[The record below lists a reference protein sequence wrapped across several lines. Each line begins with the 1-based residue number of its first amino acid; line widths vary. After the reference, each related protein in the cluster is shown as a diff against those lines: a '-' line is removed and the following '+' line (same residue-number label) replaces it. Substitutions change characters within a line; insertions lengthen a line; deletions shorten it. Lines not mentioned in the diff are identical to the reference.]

1 MVPRRVAYPLILV
14 AVGVLVVWLRSQPDR
29 VRVDR
34 FMQVLMG
41 AVKLQTGNTQA
52 FLLEGPAAGMMNS
65 SRPAEFS
72 LEFAVVASGAMGNFG
87 RCRLR
92 VNEGERRL
100 VEWEER
106 PEACDWHAPAAGAQI
121 ELDAAGTAFAAP
133 EPGAM
138 YTVEFEWLD
147 LPDTNGEV
155 RLWMN
160 YYTGSQVRTSR

>member
-1 MVPRRVAYPLILV
+1 VSRRVIYPVIIG
-14 AVGVLVVWLRSQPDR
+14 AVIVLVVWLRSQPDR

-34 FMQVLMG
+34 FMQVLLG
-41 AVKLQTGNTQA
+41 AVKLQAGDTQS
-52 FLLEGPAAGMMNS
+52 FLLEGPAVGKMDS

-106 PEACDWHAPAAGAQI
+106 PEACDWHAPAAGARI
-121 ELDAAGTAFAAP
+121 KLDPAGTAFASP

-147 LPDTNGEV
+147 LPDANGEV
-155 RLWMN
+155 RLWWN
-160 YYTGSQVRTSR
+160 YYTGSEVRTSR